1 VGPENHLL
9 DGGPDPP
16 WEGAILSGE
25 RAVLGHSVVICAKMA
40 EPIKIPFGL
49 WARMGPRNY
58 VLDGVLDP
66 HGKGQFSGKGQFW
79 GKGAAH
85 CKVYR
90 DTLRSPVRKQLN

>member
-1 VGPENHLL
+1 MGPENHLL

-49 WARMGPRNY
+49 WARMGPRNHE
-58 VLDGVLDP
+58 LDGSRFRMRRGNSG
-66 HGKGQFSGKGQFW
+66 GKG
-79 GKGAAH
+79 
-85 CKVYR
+85 R
-90 DTLRSPVRKQLN
+90 PL